1 MRTLT
6 AATTACAAAVA
17 SLAGSARA
25 QDAKSFEVYGFA
37 QVDYTQDFNRVDPAW
52 EDALRPSKIPTT
64 EGQFG
69 GDGQASISIKQSRF
83 GVRANVPAGNSTI
96 RTQFEFDLFGTGV
109 DAGQTTMRVRHVYGA
124 WGNWLAGQ
132 TNTLFMDID
141 IFPNTIEYWGPA
153 GMVFVR
159 LPQIRWTP
167 VSNEE
172 RSFSVAIERPGND
185 IDAGQFRN
193 VDPGLANFQ
202 NDEELPDF
210 TAQYRINED
219 WGHLQIAGIL
229 RQLGVENI
237 ANPANVVERSDT
249 GWGVDIT
256 GHYNLG
262 DRNKILFGFV
272 TGSGIASYMND
283 GGVDMAPTAP
293 PGNPAADAQAVD
305 LTGLSVYYD
314 HYWNSDWSSSIG
326 YSYDEVDNL
335 AGQAGNAFKKGEYF
349 SANILHYPVENILI
363 GAELLWGKRTDFSGA
378 DGDDVRI
385 QFSFKYNFGQKW

>member
-1 MRTLT
+1 MRTRT
-6 AATTACAAAVA
+6 ITMTACAAALA
-17 SLAGSARA
+17 SLAWSARA
-25 QDAKSFEVYGFA
+25 QDTKSFEVYGFA
-37 QVDYTQDFNRVDPAW
+37 MADYTQDFNRVDPAW

-167 VSNEE
+167 VSSAD

-202 NDEELPDF
+202 NDEEIPDL

-237 ANPANVVERSDT
+237 ANPANIVERSDT

-272 TGSGIASYMND
+272 TGAGIATYMND

-293 PGNPAADAQAVD
+293 PGDPTADAQAVD

-314 HYWNSDWSSSIG
+314 HYWSPEWSSSIG

-349 SANILHYPVENILI
+349 SANILHYPVDNILI
-363 GAELLWGKRTDFSGA
+363 GAELLWGKRTDFNGNN
-378 DGDDVRI
+378 GDDMRI
-385 QFSFKYNFGQKW
+385 QISFKYNFGQKW